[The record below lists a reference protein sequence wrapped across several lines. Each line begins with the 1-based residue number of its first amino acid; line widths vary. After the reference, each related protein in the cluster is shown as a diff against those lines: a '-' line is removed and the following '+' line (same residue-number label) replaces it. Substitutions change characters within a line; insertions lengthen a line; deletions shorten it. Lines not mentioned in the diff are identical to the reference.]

1 MAVNDMVVFNQQVQ
15 TVATEVVA
23 QNVEAFN
30 AASQGAIL
38 LGSEA
43 TIGDFVEE
51 ASYKA
56 IASLVSRRDAYG
68 TGALSSKALQQIKDV
83 SVKVDQTVGPVE
95 WTAEQFRRLG
105 KSEEEAGLII
115 GEQAAIGLIRDYLNV
130 GGSSLAAAIGN
141 QAALVNDYS
150 ATGTAKLVELNKAAG
165 KFGDRQ
171 QSLAAWLMHSKV
183 FTDLTNEAITNTSRL
198 YSIGDIQVMQD
209 GLGRIYIVS
218 DIPALSVSGT
228 PDTYNTLGLVAGSM
242 MVETLPLTT
251 MTSAQVG
258 QENMGVVWK
267 GESSFTVGLKG
278 YAWDT
283 VNGGKSPTDA
293 ELATGSNWD
302 KVASDNKDT
311 AGVMLISQ

>member
-68 TGALSSKALQQIKDV
+68 TGTLTTKALQQIKDV

-183 FTDLTNEAITNTSRL
+183 FTDLTNEAITNTSQL

-209 GLGRIYIVS
+209 GLGRVYIVS

-251 MTSAQVG
+251 MTMPKADQ
-258 QENMGVVWK
+258 QNMGVVWK

>member
-1 MAVNDMVVFNQQVQ
+1 MAVSDMVVFNQQVQ

-30 AASQGAIL
+30 AASQGTIL
-38 LGSEA
+38 LGSESS
-43 TIGDFVEE
+43 IGDFVEE

-56 IASLVSRRDAYG
+56 IANLVGRCDAYG
-68 TGALSSKALQQIKDV
+68 TGTLSTKALAQLKDV

-115 GEQAAIGLIRDYLNV
+115 GEQAAIGLIQDYLNV
-130 GGSSLAAAIGN
+130 GGSSLAAAIGGN
-141 QAALVNDYS
+141 AALVNDYS

-171 QSLAAWLMHSKV
+171 QSLQAFLMHSKV

-198 YSIGDIQVMQD
+198 YTIGDINVMQD

-218 DIPALSVSGT
+218 DIPALAVSGS
-228 PDTYNTLGLVAGSM
+228 PDTYKTLGLVGGAM
-242 MVETLPLTT
+242 MVETMPLIT
-251 MTSAQVG
+251 MTQPKADQ
-258 QENMGVVWK
+258 QNMGVVWK
-267 GESSFTVGLKG
+267 GESSFVVGLKG
-278 YAWDT
+278 YAWDIA
-283 VNGGKSPTDA
+283 NGGKSPTDA
-293 ELATGSNWD
+293 ELATATNWD
-302 KVASDNKDT
+302 KVATDNKDT

>member
-1 MAVNDMVVFNQQVQ
+1 MAVSDMVIFNQQVQ

-23 QNVEAFN
+23 QNVLAFN
-30 AASQGAIL
+30 AASNGAIL
-38 LGSEA
+38 LGSES

-68 TGALSSKALQQIKDV
+68 TGSLSTKALEQIKDV

-115 GEQAAIGLIRDYLNV
+115 GEQAAIGLIQDYLNV
-130 GGSSLAAAIGN
+130 GGTSLTAAIGN

-150 ATGTAKLVELNKAAG
+150 LTGTAKLVELNKTAG

-183 FTDLTNEAITNTSRL
+183 FTDLTNEAITNTSQL
-198 YSIGDIQVMQD
+198 YTIGDIRVMQD
-209 GLGRIYIVS
+209 GLGRVYVVS
-218 DIPALSVSGT
+218 DIPALTSGGN
-228 PDTYNTLGLVAGSM
+228 YNTLGLVSGAL
-242 MVETLPLTT
+242 MVETMPLIT
-251 MTSAQVG
+251 MTQPKADQ
-258 QENMGVVWK
+258 QNMGVVWK
-267 GESSFTVGLKG
+267 GEASFNIGCKG
-278 YAWDT
+278 YAWDIA
-283 VNGGKSPTDA
+283 NGGKSPTDA
-293 ELATGSNWD
+293 ELATGTNWD
-302 KVASDNKDT
+302 KIVSNDKDT

>member
-56 IASLVSRRDAYG
+56 IASLVSRRNAYG